1 MIIIILVNAL
11 FTKLNNPIVVDAT
24 ASGDSGT
31 ERLPG
36 DLMSVG
42 GGLDSPA
49 PPNLAELSGRR
60 RPAGTASVR
69 PCVCECARHISS
81 TRHRLSWICQGTHL
95 PLSSPLRKQP
105 IVHGYFILHGST
117 RHKFDFFS
125 QVTLKKTI
133 LGLPVC
139 LSKKKLYSSRLYFLQ
154 GPVVMIY
161 IVTR

>member
-1 MIIIILVNAL
+1 MTIILVNAY

-24 ASGDSGT
+24 EQGDSGT

-95 PLSSPLRKQP
+95 PLSSPLRKYIQ
-105 IVHGYFILHGST
+105 YTFILSYMDLLDT
-117 RHKFDFFS
+117 SFIFS
-125 QVTLKKTI
+125 LNFKENYITGMSFEKKNCI
-133 LGLPVC
+133 RQDCIFCKALWL
-139 LSKKKLYSSRLYFLQ
+139 
-154 GPVVMIY
+154 
-161 IVTR
+161 